1 MMLSTADA
9 AIEAAKIK
17 ARALREVGDLGRDA
31 LWEVTLPQSTDGGV
45 WSLSFAGQT
54 TLDIAALA
62 MPNVVQSALDG
73 MFGAGSFA
81 VSGVPRG
88 PFRIALTGALG
99 AQSLPETSYP
109 MSATGAQL
117 QPPASLA
124 AIQLDKGESPVM
136 TAIATM
142 VYDDDKLAL
151 IPNTE
156 TRRLKLKI
164 ALLDTLLGTSQK
176 GVDVQT
182 AQRLER
188 LSQQHSNLRGMRA
201 DAVADLEA
209 ITGQSST
216 FDQVTTTVATV
227 IAKRTPNGQPYGVLS
242 RRGVL

>member
-31 LWEVTLPQSTDGGV
+31 LWEVTLPHGTDGGV
-45 WSLSFAGQT
+45 WSLNFAGQST
-54 TLDIAALA
+54 ADIAALA
-62 MPNVVQSALDG
+62 MPNVVQSALEG
-73 MFGAGSFA
+73 LFGAGTFA

-99 AQSLPETSYP
+99 AQALPEVNYP
-109 MSATGAQL
+109 LTATGAQL
-117 QPPASLA
+117 QPPATLA
-124 AIQLDKGESPVM
+124 TVQLDEGEAPIM
-136 TAIATM
+136 AGIATL

-151 IPNTE
+151 ITNTDA
-156 TRRLKLKI
+156 RRLKLKI

-188 LSQQHSNLRGMRA
+188 LSQQHSNLRGLRA

-209 ITGQSST
+209 ILGQSST
-216 FDQVTTTVATV
+216 IDQVTTTVAAV
-227 IAKRTPNGQPYGVLS
+227 IAKRTPNGQPYGVLG